1 MFNSSPAPTVNHTTR
16 FNSATNQYEIL
27 IDIKINSESKA
38 NPNGT
43 TVCVKNLP
51 EKTKPNILS
60 KEEIERLLYNNDN
73 CFNVKSNSNPY
84 KFDFQSLETFS
95 KHDTLVDPFCSL
107 SNKPLP
113 SLTLMEVAKELSEA
127 ADHPFGF
134 DAKTKLQ
141 KAIDSLNIIKQN
153 YI

>member
-16 FNSATNQYEIL
+16 FNTATNQYEIQ

-51 EKTKPNILS
+51 EKTGPNIVT
-60 KEEIERLLYNNDN
+60 KEELEKLVNDN

-84 KFDFQSLETFS
+84 KFDFQALEAFNEY
-95 KHDTLVDPFCSL
+95 DTLVDPFRSL

-113 SLTLMEVAKELSEA
+113 SLTLTEVAKELSEA
-127 ADHPFGF
+127 ANHPFGL
-134 DAKTKLQ
+134 DVKPKLQ